1 MDGLPDWIEPIVRDG
16 RVRLVLA
23 LAVAVAY
30 YVLVVAGEIGRT
42 GTILITAV
50 PAALSLIWF
59 RTRPPLALGLSTA
72 GVLSVLFVMVN
83 GFYVQAVTQQ
93 SAVLVVIF
101 GACISAE
108 GLQRRLGLALGVLVA
123 LLSACFAY
131 SRYGGS
137 DYGFGSGFSFAVELI
152 ALSFLPVVLGAAT
165 RFLIARG
172 DLLGSRLDASRSR
185 EIEVA
190 KDVAAEQER
199 NRVAREVHDVVAHSL
214 AVVIAQAD
222 GARYAAAKDPASVG
236 PALDAIADTARSAL
250 GEVRTLLHHLR
261 HSQGTTPPTL
271 NDVDALVDSMR
282 DLGLD
287 IELSTFGR
295 QRVLGDVTQLAV
307 FRLVQEALTNALRH
321 GDAGQPV
328 TVEYD
333 WGDRTL
339 TVVVTNAIPQAS
351 VPQVDGPGHGIPGMR
366 ERALLAGGDLT
377 VGLSTR
383 GLFRVWATVPAP
395 PDGGRTA
402 PLPATPAEALPVDA

>member
-1 MDGLPDWIEPIVRDG
+1 MDGLPGWIEPIVRNA

-23 LAVAVAY
+23 LACAVTY
-30 YVLVVAGEIGRT
+30 YLLVVAGEIGRT
-42 GTILITAV
+42 GSIPLTAV

-59 RTRPPLALGLSTA
+59 RTRPPLALGLSAA
-72 GVLSVLFVMVN
+72 GLLSVVVVMVN
-83 GFYVQAVTQQ
+83 GSYVQAVTQQ

-101 GACISAE
+101 GGCVAADP
-108 GLQRRLGLALGVLVA
+108 LHRRLALALSVLTA
-123 LLSACFAY
+123 LLSACFALGRFVGAD
-131 SRYGGS
+131 S
-137 DYGFGSGFSFAVELI
+137 GFGWGFSFAVELI
-152 ALSFLPVVLGAAT
+152 ALSFLPVVLGLAT

-185 EIEVA
+185 ELEVA

-236 PALDAIADTARSAL
+236 TALDAISDTARSAL

-271 NDVDALVDSMR
+271 NDVDALIDSMR
-282 DLGLD
+282 DLGLAID
-287 IELSTFGR
+287 LSTFGR

-333 WGDRTL
+333 WGERTL
-339 TVVVTNAIPQAS
+339 TIVVTNAIPKTS
-351 VPQVDGPGHGIPGMR
+351 VPQIDGSGHGIPGMR

-377 VGLSTR
+377 VGLGTR
-383 GLFRVWATVPAP
+383 GLFRVRATVPAP
-395 PDGGRTA
+395 AEGGRTA
-402 PLPATPAEALPVDA
+402 LLQTAPAAVQPVDA